1 MANKKTKIFLV
12 DDDPM
17 HLQMLHDH
25 LEQMSD
31 FELTDF
37 STGEE
42 CIKYIREKNATPDII
57 FLDYY
62 LNSVVKDAM
71 DGLDVLVEL
80 KKIIPHTDV
89 VMLSGQDKIQV
100 AVEVM
105 KFGAFD
111 YIVKG
116 ESAFY
121 RAEKAV
127 FNIYR
132 YAKLRKNASMNKKIT
147 IGFAIAFTIM
157 IIIFIYM
164 QQKGLITNAP
174 GWL

>member
-31 FELTDF
+31 FEIKDF
-37 STGEE
+37 GTGEE
-42 CIKYIREKNATPDII
+42 CIKHIQEKKETPHIV

-71 DGLDVLVEL
+71 DGLDILVEL
-80 KKIIPHTDV
+80 KKIIPQTDV

-105 KFGAFD
+105 KYGAFD

-132 YAKLRKNASMNKKIT
+132 YAKLRKNASLYKKLT
-147 IGFAIAFTIM
+147 IGFAIAFGIM
-157 IIIFIYM
+157 IILFIYM
-164 QQKGLITNAP
+164 QQQGLISNSP
-174 GWL
+174 GWM

>member
-1 MANKKTKIFLV
+1 
-12 DDDPM
+12 
-17 HLQMLHDH
+17 
-25 LEQMSD
+25 
-31 FELTDF
+31 
-37 STGEE
+37 
-42 CIKYIREKNATPDII
+42 
-57 FLDYY
+57 
-62 LNSVVKDAM
+62 M

-80 KKIIPHTDV
+80 KKIIPQTEM

-127 FNIYR
+127 YNIYR
-132 YAKLRKNASMNKKIT
+132 YAKLRKNASLYKKLT
-147 IGFAIAFTIM
+147 IGFAIAFGIM
-157 IIIFIYM
+157 MIIFIYLE
-164 QQKGLITNAP
+164 QQGLISNSP
-174 GWL
+174 GWM

>member
-1 MANKKTKIFLV
+1 MANQKTLIFIIE
-12 DDDPM
+12 DDPIYR
-17 HLQMLHDH
+17 QMLLDH
-25 LEQMSD
+25 LAQMSHLEIKD
-31 FELTDF
+31 FG
-37 STGEE
+37 TGEE
-42 CIKYIREKNATPDII
+42 CLSHIQEKSEKPAIV

-62 LNSVVKDAM
+62 LNSMVKEAR
-71 DGLDVLVEL
+71 DGLDILVEL
-80 KKIIPHTDV
+80 KKICPESDV

-105 KFGAFD
+105 KYGAFD

-116 ESAFY
+116 ESAFF

-132 YAKLRKNASMNKKIT
+132 YSKMKKDARLYKSLTIT
-147 IGFAIAFTIM
+147 FGIAFVLM
-157 IIIFIYM
+157 IILFIIL
-164 QQKGLITNAP
+164 QQKGLITNSP

>member
-1 MANKKTKIFLV
+1 MANKKTKIFIV
-12 DDDPM
+12 EDDPM

-31 FELTDF
+31 FAIKDF
-37 STGEE
+37 GTGEE
-42 CIKYIREKNATPDII
+42 CLQHIREKNETPDIV

-80 KKIIPHTDV
+80 KKILPQTDV

-105 KFGAFD
+105 KYGAFD

-132 YAKLRKNASMNKKIT
+132 YSKLRKNASMYKTLT
-147 IGFAIAFTIM
+147 ICFAIAFTVM
-157 IIIFIYM
+157 IIVFVYM
-164 QQKGLITNAP
+164 QQKGLISNTP
-174 GWL
+174 GWM